1 MLDAWSGVEGS
12 DVRSMEPLEASPK
25 SDQEAIPVLVADR
38 HPITV
43 GALRS
48 ALRQHPR
55 LTFAAGTSD
64 PRELVRLTARVRG
77 AVCVVD
83 PALVSN
89 APSIYR
95 NLIGGGAA
103 LVLWSGGEGATVP
116 RWDPWLQ
123 AILLSKRSDCT
134 LVLETLVHARKLSSR
149 AVRLAEWIAL
159 RGLTGREAGIVGA
172 LRCGLQNKEIAA
184 RLGISPGTVK
194 VHLHSIYRKLGI
206 ERRSE
211 LMMLADPDPLGSR
224 LAALVSRSG

>member
-1 MLDAWSGVEGS
+1 MLESLTGSEGFDAC
-12 DVRSMEPLEASPK
+12 SMEPMEGSGK
-25 SDQEAIPVLVADR
+25 SEGEEIPVLVADR

-83 PALVSN
+83 PALISN

-95 NLIGGGAA
+95 NLIGGGAVV
-103 LVLWSGGEGATVP
+103 VLWSGGPGATVP

-123 AILLSKRSDCT
+123 AILLSKRSDCAV
-134 LVLETLVHARKLSSR
+134 VLETLVNARKLSSR
-149 AVRLAEWIAL
+149 AMRLVDGIAL
-159 RGLTGREAGIVGA
+159 RGLTGREAEIVSA

-206 ERRSE
+206 ERRSD
-211 LMMLADPDPLGSR
+211 LISLAGHDPLGSR
-224 LAALVSRSG
+224 LAALVSRAG

>member
-1 MLDAWSGVEGS
+1 MLDVWTGSEGR
-12 DVRSMEPLEASPK
+12 DACSMEPMEASRK
-25 SDQEAIPVLVADR
+25 SEQEAIPVLVADR

-55 LTFAAGTSD
+55 LAFAAGTSD
-64 PRELVRLTARVRG
+64 PRELVRLTAQVRE

-89 APSIYR
+89 APGIYR

-123 AILLSKRSDCT
+123 AILLSKRSDCAV
-134 LVLETLVHARKLSSR
+134 VLETLVHARKLSSR
-149 AVRLAEWIAL
+149 AVRLADGIAL
-159 RGLTGREAGIVGA
+159 RGLTGREAEIVSA

-211 LMMLADPDPLGSR
+211 LMKLADPDPLGSR